1 MIILEKLLTNMG
13 KQSRNNVFMNLTVE
27 VILIKIFE
35 LINIR
40 KIIYLSFKNF
50 NIYFRYYVIMQ

>member
-27 VILIKIFE
+27 VIVFKIFE